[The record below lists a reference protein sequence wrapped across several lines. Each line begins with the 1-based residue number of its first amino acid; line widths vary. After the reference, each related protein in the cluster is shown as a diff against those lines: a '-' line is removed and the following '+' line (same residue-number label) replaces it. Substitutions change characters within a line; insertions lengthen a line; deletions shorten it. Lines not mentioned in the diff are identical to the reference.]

1 MATTAERPRPVEQA
15 ALGLR
20 IVPPVRLGGRRARH
34 LLERNALAYRRMW
47 IIFVSGFFEPLFY
60 LLSVSVGISK
70 LAGKVVGPD
79 GRLITYTAFVAP
91 ALMAA
96 SAMNGAVMDGTFAVF
111 FKLKFAKVYD
121 AILATPL
128 EADDVALGE
137 ISWAVA
143 RGGVY
148 STVFLLVMA
157 FMGLVQ
163 SPWALLAVPAAVL
176 EGFAFA
182 AVAMASTTYMR
193 SWQDF
198 DFVTM
203 ALMPMFLFSAT
214 FYPLSVYPGALRA
227 LVEVVPLY
235 QAVALLRGLDLGGVN
250 WAMLGHA
257 AYLGAMAV
265 TGVAVASRRLG
276 HLILK

>member
-1 MATTAERPRPVEQA
+1 MSTPTPTVHEVA
-15 ALGLR
+15 ASLR
-20 IVPPVRLGGRRARH
+20 VLPPIRVRARARH
-34 LLERNALAYRRMW
+34 ASRLLERNSLAYRRMW
-47 IIFVSGFFEPLFY
+47 IMFVSGFFEPLFY

-70 LAGKVVGPD
+70 LAGHVAGPD
-79 GRLITYTAFVAP
+79 GRLVTYTAFVAP
-91 ALMAA
+91 ALMAS

-111 FKLKFAKVYD
+111 FKLKFAKVYH

-128 EADDVALGE
+128 EPEDVALGE

-148 STVFLLVMA
+148 SAVFLLVMA
-157 FMGLVQ
+157 MMGLVQ
-163 SPWALLAVPAAVL
+163 SPWAVLAVPAAVL

-182 AVAMASTTYMR
+182 AVAMACTTFMR

-214 FYPLSVYPGALRA
+214 FYPLSVYPGPLRTI
-227 LVEVVPLY
+227 VQIVPLY
-235 QAVALLRGLDLGGVN
+235 QAVALLRPLDLGGVN

-257 AYLGAMAV
+257 AYLAVMAV
-265 TGVAVASRRLG
+265 AGVMVASRRLG